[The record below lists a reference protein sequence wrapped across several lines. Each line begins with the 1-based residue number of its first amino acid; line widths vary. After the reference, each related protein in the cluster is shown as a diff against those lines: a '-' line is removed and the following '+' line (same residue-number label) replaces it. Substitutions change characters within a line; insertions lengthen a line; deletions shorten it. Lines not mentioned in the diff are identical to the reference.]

1 MPPSKYS
8 FSGRKIWKTS
18 IPHSEVC
25 NLLSKELGISKIV
38 AGLLVNRNITS
49 SEEAKLFLYPSLS
62 HLNNPFLMSGMSLA
76 VNRIKTAISKNEKIT
91 VYGDFDV
98 DGITSTALVVSVL
111 KKLEA
116 DVNFYIPSRFEEGYG
131 LNKSALKKLEEAG
144 SSLVITVDC
153 GITAIEEVDYAS
165 KIGLDIIITDHHLP
179 GENIPK
185 ALSVID
191 PKQDVRVPDTGLPAC
206 RQARRYPY
214 SELAGVGV
222 AFKLVQALCEDLNAD
237 IKFDDNPEDYQLL
250 TDNLDLVAL
259 GTVADMVPLSGEN
272 RVIVK
277 NGLKILN
284 ATKKPGLIALKEV
297 SGLNDKEIT
306 AGQVGYWLAPRLN
319 AGGRM
324 TNAGK
329 CVELL
334 LTEDI
339 EFAKKTAKYLDEKNK
354 ERQSIEEKILN
365 QALEMVEKEVDLD
378 KEKVIVLA
386 SENWHEGVK
395 GIVASRLVN
404 KYFRPTILFSIKGDK
419 ANGSGRSISG
429 FHLFDA
435 LTKCDEFLERYGG
448 HACAAGLSLSAKHL
462 GSFREKINQIASET
476 LDESD
481 LIPKLSIDL
490 DLHIS
495 QVDKTLLKEIE
506 LLSPFGIGNPTPVL
520 SLKNTLLSNL
530 NYVGDGKHLK
540 FSVIG
545 NGTSIS
551 GIGFNYLKDYPK
563 DSFEK
568 DYQPVNV
575 DLAFTLDKNKW
586 NGREELQ
593 LKLVDLKILKE
604 ATKLPA
610 IGGRDDFVEKLFADA
625 SEIIKDEDYKNIG
638 DADSFYS
645 KVAGVTFEGR
655 QAILANLEAGTRLDL
670 IREPDNPHDENA
682 IRVDDENGNNLG
694 YIKSAM
700 AKHLALVMD
709 SGCEY
714 EGKVTEVTGKEAD
727 KHLGVNILV
736 RKKKIDGA
744 IEQGAVS
751 LVPEELKNL
760 DKPKLVNE
768 LAKRFLNGNK
778 LREKQKEA
786 LGNLLQGKNCLAIMG
801 TGRGK
806 SAIFHIFS
814 AIEAIK
820 DNKISVILY
829 PLRSLINDQH
839 CYLKQVF
846 SEIGL
851 NVVFLSGDVDF
862 DERESIFA
870 ALALGEAHV
879 VLTTPEF
886 IYHNKFEFDKLK
898 KRIGFLVVDESH
910 HVSTSSQ
917 LHRPLYGRLNE
928 VITSMGNPLVLAI
941 TATAG
946 ETVAP
951 TIYKTL
957 GIEKVVIDP
966 NVRKNLRLIDKRGIR
981 KKDFYIKDVIAQQ
994 EKSIIYV
1001 NSREQSVK
1009 IASALRESVP
1019 HLRNKIVYYNAGM
1032 DSSLRCEVEEGFRNG
1047 DFLTV
1052 VSTSAFGE
1060 GVNIP
1065 DIRNIFLYH
1074 MPFSFITYNQQ
1085 SGRAGRDDEESNI
1098 HVLFGEK
1105 DAKINRLIL
1114 ESMAPS
1120 RKELVNLYRALKNIS
1135 KGSPEGF
1142 ELTNKDILSE
1152 VEIFGRTFLNEKG
1165 VSAGLKIFREL
1176 GLVEVSGNGLSRRIK
1191 LCGSKEKLSL
1201 SDSIRHEEGQ
1211 DEKALFSEFKKWVLE
1226 SSEEDLL
1233 SMINQPIYPKDWLE
1247 G

>member
-1 MPPSKYS
+1 MPPSKSS
-8 FSGRKIWKTS
+8 FSGKKIWKIS
-18 IPHSEVC
+18 KPHHEVC
-25 NLLSKELGISKIV
+25 DLLSKELGISKIV
-38 AGLLVNRNITS
+38 AGLLVNRNIVS
-49 SEEAKLFLYPSLS
+49 SDEAKLFLNPSLS
-62 HLNNPFLMSGMSLA
+62 NLSKPFLMSGMSLA
-76 VNRIKTAISKNEKIT
+76 VNRIKTAISSGEKIT

-98 DGITSTALVVSVL
+98 DGITSTALVVLVL
-111 KKLEA
+111 KKLGA
-116 DVNFYIPSRFEEGYG
+116 DANFYIPSRFGEGYG
-131 LNKSALKKLEEAG
+131 LNKLALKRLKEAD
-144 SSLVITVDC
+144 SSLIITVDC
-153 GITAIEEVDYAS
+153 GITALEEVGYAS

-179 GENIPK
+179 GESIPK

-191 PKQDVRVPDTGLPAC
+191 PKQDICT
-206 RQARRYPY
+206 YPY

-237 IKFDDNPEDYQLL
+237 IKLADY
-250 TDNLDLVAL
+250 LDLVAL
-259 GTVADMVPLSGEN
+259 GTVADMVPLLGEN
-272 RVIVK
+272 RIIVK
-277 NGLKILN
+277 KGLEILN
-284 ATKKPGLIALKEV
+284 ATKRPGLIALKEV

-324 TNAGK
+324 TNASK

-334 LTEDI
+334 LTDDV
-339 EFAKKTAKYLDEKNK
+339 EFAKKTAKFLDEKNK
-354 ERQSIEEKILN
+354 ERQNLEEKILN
-365 QALEMVEKEVDLD
+365 QALEKVEKEVDFD
-378 KEKVIVLA
+378 KEKVIVVA
-386 SENWHEGVK
+386 SEGWHEGVK
-395 GIVASRLVN
+395 GIVASRLLN
-404 KYFRPTILFSIKGDK
+404 RYFRPVFIFTIKADK
-419 ANGSGRSISG
+419 ASGSARSISG

-435 LTKCDEFLERYGG
+435 LSQCDEILERYGG
-448 HACAAGLSLSAKHL
+448 HACAAGLSLPVKHL
-462 GSFREKINQIASET
+462 GSFREKINQIADET
-476 LDESD
+476 LDEAD

-495 QVDKTLLKEIE
+495 QVNETLLKEIE

-520 SLKNTLLSNL
+520 SLKNTLLNNL
-530 NYVGDGKHLK
+530 NYVGGGKHLK
-540 FSVIG
+540 FSVLG

-551 GIGFNYLKDYPK
+551 GISFNYPK
-563 DSFEK
+563 DGFEK
-568 DYQPVNV
+568 DYQPVTA

-593 LKLVDLKILKE
+593 LKLVDLKVFKE
-604 ATKLPA
+604 ATKPSV
-610 IGGRDDFVEKLFADA
+610 IGGRDDFVEKLFTDA
-625 SEIIKDEDYKNIG
+625 FEIIKDEDYKNIG

-655 QAILANLEAGTRLDL
+655 QDVLANLKMGTRLDL

-682 IRVDDENGNNLG
+682 IRIDDENGNNLG
-694 YIKSAM
+694 YIKAAM
-700 AKHLALVMD
+700 AKHLAPVMD
-709 SGCEY
+709 SGCKY
-714 EGKVTEVTGKEAD
+714 EGRVTEVTGKETD

-736 RKKKIDGA
+736 KKKKIDGV
-744 IEQGAVS
+744 IEQGAAS

-760 DKPKLVNE
+760 DKPTLVNE

-778 LREKQKEA
+778 LREKQEET
-786 LGNLLQGKNCLAIMG
+786 LENLLQGKNCLTIMG
-801 TGRGK
+801 TSRGK

-829 PLRSLINDQH
+829 PLRSLINDQY
-839 CYLKQVF
+839 CYLKHVF
-846 SEIGL
+846 GEIGL
-851 NVVFLSGDVDF
+851 NVVHLSGDVDF

-870 ALALGEAHV
+870 ALASGEAHV

-928 VITSMGNPLVLAI
+928 VITSMENPLVLAI

-946 ETVAP
+946 EKVAP
-951 TIYKTL
+951 TIHKTL

-966 NVRKNLRLIDKRGIR
+966 NVRRNLRLIDKRGIR
-981 KKDFYIKDVIAQQ
+981 KKDLYIKDVIAQQ

-1009 IASALRESVP
+1009 IASALRESAP
-1019 HLRNKIVYYNAGM
+1019 HLRNRIVYYNAGM
-1032 DSSLRCEVEEGFRNG
+1032 DSSSRCEVEERFRNG

-1085 SGRAGRDDEESNI
+1085 SGRAGRDDEASNI
-1098 HVLFGEK
+1098 HILFGEK

-1135 KGSPEGF
+1135 KGSLEGF
-1142 ELTNKDILSE
+1142 EMTNKDILSE
-1152 VEIFGRTFLNEKG
+1152 VEFFGRTFLNENG
-1165 VSAGLKIFREL
+1165 VSAGLRVFKEL
-1176 GLVEVSGNGLSRRIK
+1176 GLVEVSGSGLSRKIK
-1191 LCGSKEKLSL
+1191 LCDSVGKLSL

-1211 DEKALFSEFKKWVLE
+1211 DEKALFSEFKKWVLN

-1233 SMINQPIYPKDWLE
+1233 SMINQPIYPKDWL
-1247 G
+1247 GD

>member
-1 MPPSKYS
+1 MPLSKSSYS
-8 FSGRKIWKTS
+8 SSKIWKIS
-18 IPHSEVC
+18 NPQPEDC
-25 NLLSKELGISKIV
+25 NLLFNALGISKIV
-38 AGLLVNRNITS
+38 AGLLVNRNITT

-62 HLNNPFLMSGMSLA
+62 HLNSPFLMSGVPLG
-76 VNRIKTAISKNEKIT
+76 VNRIKEAISSGEKVTI
-91 VYGDFDV
+91 YGDFDV
-98 DGITSTALVVSVL
+98 DGITSTALMVSVL
-111 KKLEA
+111 KKLGA
-116 DVNFYIPSRFEEGYG
+116 DVNFYIPSRFDEGYG
-131 LNKSALKKLEEAG
+131 LNKSALKKLKEAG
-144 SSLVITVDC
+144 SSLIITVDC
-153 GITAIEEVDYAS
+153 GITARKEVDYAS
-165 KIGLDIIITDHHLP
+165 RIGLDVIVTDHHLP
-179 GENIPK
+179 GKSIPR
-185 ALSVID
+185 ALSVIN
-191 PKQDVRVPDTGLPAC
+191 PKQDAC
-206 RQARRYPY
+206 LYPY
-214 SELAGVGV
+214 TELAGVGV
-222 AFKLVQALCEDLNAD
+222 AFKLVQALCEDLDAD
-237 IKFDDNPEDYQLL
+237 IKLDSY
-250 TDNLDLVAL
+250 LDLVAL
-259 GTVADMVPLSGEN
+259 GTIADMVPLRKEN

-277 NGLKILN
+277 EGLKVLN
-284 ATKKPGLIALKEV
+284 KTKRPGLIALKEV

-319 AGGRM
+319 VGGRM
-324 TNAGK
+324 MNASK

-334 LTEDI
+334 LTDEV
-339 EFAKKTAKYLDEKNK
+339 EVAKKIAKKLDEKNK
-354 ERQSIEEKILN
+354 ERQNLEEKILN
-365 QALEMVEKEVDLD
+365 QALEKVEKEIDLE
-378 KEKVIVLA
+378 KEKVIVVA
-386 SENWHEGVK
+386 SEEWHEGVK
-395 GIVASRLVN
+395 GIVASRLVS
-404 KYFRPTILFSIKGDK
+404 KYFRPVFIFTVKDK
-419 ANGSGRSISG
+419 KASGSARSIPG

-435 LTKCDEFLERYGG
+435 LSQCDEILERYGG
-448 HACAAGLSLSAKHL
+448 HACAAGLSLPLASL
-462 GSFREKINQIASET
+462 DVFRERINQIADEM

-490 DLHIS
+490 DLNIS
-495 QVDKTLLKEIE
+495 QVNETLLKEIE

-520 SLKNTLLSNL
+520 SLKNTLLNNL
-530 NYVGDGKHLK
+530 SYVGDGKHLK
-540 FSVIG
+540 FSVSG
-545 NGTSIS
+545 DGKNIS
-551 GIGFNYLKDYPK
+551 GIGFNYPK
-563 DSFEK
+563 DCPKDNHLLDNFEK
-568 DYQPVNV
+568 NHQPTIA

-593 LKLVDLKILKE
+593 LKLVDLKIPEEL
-604 ATKLPA
+604 TKPPT
-610 IGGRDDFVEKLFADA
+610 IGGRDDFVEKLFIDA
-625 SEIIKDEDYKNIG
+625 FEIIKDEEYKNIG

-645 KVAGVTFEGR
+645 KIAGVTFDGR
-655 QAILANLEAGTRLDL
+655 QDILVNLEAGTRLDL

-682 IRVDDENGNNLG
+682 IRIDDENGNNLG
-694 YIKSAM
+694 YIKAAM
-700 AKHLALVMD
+700 AKHLAPVMD

-714 EGKVTEVTGKEAD
+714 KVKVTEVTGKETDKPCLPPCLPAD
-727 KHLGVNILV
+727 RAGRHLGVNILV
-736 RKKKIDGA
+736 KKKKIDGA

-751 LVPEELKNL
+751 LVPKELKNL

-786 LGNLLQGKNCLAIMG
+786 LGNLLQGKNCLTIMG

-839 CYLKQVF
+839 CYLKHVF

-851 NVVFLSGDVDF
+851 NVVHLSGDVDF
-862 DERESIFA
+862 DERESIFT
-870 ALALGEAHV
+870 ALASGEAHV

-886 IYHNKFEFDKLK
+886 IYHNKLEFNKLK
-898 KRIGFLVVDESH
+898 KRIGFLVVDECH

-928 VITSMGNPLVLAI
+928 VIASMGNPLVLAI

-951 TIYKTL
+951 TIHKIL
-957 GIEKVVIDP
+957 GIERVVIDP
-966 NVRKNLRLIDKRGIR
+966 SVRKNLRLIDKRGIR
-981 KKDFYIKDVIAQQ
+981 KKDLYIKDVIAQQ

-1009 IASALRESVP
+1009 IASALRESMP
-1019 HLRNKIVYYNAGM
+1019 HLRNRIVYYNAGM
-1032 DSSLRCEVEEGFRNG
+1032 DSSSRCEVEEGFRSG

-1085 SGRAGRDDEESNI
+1085 SGRAGRDDEVSNI
-1098 HVLFGEK
+1098 HILFGEK

-1120 RKELVNLYRALKNIS
+1120 RKELIGLYRALKNIS
-1135 KGSPEGF
+1135 KGSPEEF
-1142 ELTNKDILSE
+1142 EFTNKDILSE
-1152 VEIFGRTFLNEKG
+1152 VELFGRTFLNEKG
-1165 VSAGLKIFREL
+1165 VSAGLKIFKEL
-1176 GLVEVSGNGLSRRIK
+1176 GLVEVSGSGLSRRIK
-1191 LCGSKEKLSL
+1191 LCDLGGKLSL
-1201 SDSIRHEEGQ
+1201 SDSTRYEEGQ
-1211 DEKALFSEFKKWVLE
+1211 DEKALFGDFKKWVIN
-1226 SSEEDLL
+1226 SHSEDLL
-1233 SMINQPIYPKDWLE
+1233 AMINQPIYPKDWLE